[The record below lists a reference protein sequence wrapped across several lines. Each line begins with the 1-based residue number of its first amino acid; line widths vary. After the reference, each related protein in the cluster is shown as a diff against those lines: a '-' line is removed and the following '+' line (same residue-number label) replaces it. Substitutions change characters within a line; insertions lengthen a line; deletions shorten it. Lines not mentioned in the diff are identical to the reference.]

1 MQRENDLVLIVRVNE
16 DIKAVVRLARQINM
30 LALNAIL
37 VARRAGAVAMGF
49 GVIADELRSFSLT
62 LTQSMQSLM
71 MLSYESIQI
80 VSAHQRQQR
89 ATALLEQVSAQLA
102 QTDFYNRAVQSDLGG
117 SNLQHSLLQTFGALE
132 QLILDAEDVSRFG
145 TVISRSLKIEATYGQ
160 GFTALLGQISLDF
173 GSYIDAIP
181 DVLVRLHH
189 LLKVKL

>member
-16 DIKAVVRLARQINM
+16 DIKAVVRLARQINI

-102 QTDFYNRAVQSDLGG
+102 QTDFYSRAAQSSRGG
-117 SNLQHSLLQTFGALE
+117 SNLQHSLLQSFGALE

-160 GFTALLGQISLDF
+160 GFTALLGQIALDF